1 MAAGRECSA
10 ILPQHDPAPE
20 TGARHHQAVL
30 HADAQ
35 AATRAFRRKMVGQ
48 AKQANEQETCG
59 YDKTD
64 PVFRQPGPTE
74 QASARTE
81 HHEGREQQQVQTS

>member
-1 MAAGRECSA
+1 
-10 ILPQHDPAPE
+10 
-20 TGARHHQAVL
+20 
-30 HADAQ
+30 
-35 AATRAFRRKMVGQ
+35 MVGQ

-81 HHEGREQQQVQTS
+81 HHEGREQQQVEPLPPGQLAKFVTGERRGRS